1 MDTPKQ
7 GSPSNFRLILQL
19 GLCIGLICIS
29 VLLGGCVMNSEQN
42 YSGASYRE
50 GYPQQ
55 LRLSTERSQMQ
66 YVQKP
71 GYYAVHYGH
80 PDAAPSNAIAVLDD
94 GAIAIFSEDT
104 VPASTHRLTTEIT
117 ITPVYAIEP
126 GGALAVPTG
135 LVFIRFAEAT
145 SAETHRDAIQA
156 AGYEI
161 VDIPPYAPQAAWVR
175 SQSGQVANSLAGISR
190 LSAIEDVENV
200 EPQMLMQRV
209 QR

>member
-1 MDTPKQ
+1 
-7 GSPSNFRLILQL
+7 
-19 GLCIGLICIS
+19 
-29 VLLGGCVMNSEQN
+29 MNSGQD
-42 YSGASYRE
+42 YSGQSYRD

-55 LRLSTERSQMQ
+55 LRLNRERSEMI

-80 PDAAPSNAIAVLDD
+80 PDAAPTNAIAVLED

-104 VPASTHRLTTEIT
+104 VPASTHRSTLENTENNVVL
-117 ITPVYAIEP
+117 TPVYAIEP

-135 LVFIRFAEAT
+135 LVFMRFAATT
-145 SAETHRDAIQA
+145 SAEAHQEAILA

-161 VDIPPYAPQAAWVR
+161 VETPPYATQAAWVR
-175 SQSGQVANSLAGISR
+175 SQSGRVADSLAGISR
-190 LSAIEDVENV
+190 LWAIEDVENV